1 MSDQASKFV
10 DRKGTLE
17 QMENYNIIRIFSSK
31 ENPSFFPCHK
41 SNKMCVAK
49 ITRQYHCCL
58 HFFHGK
64 RKKTIHT
71 SALESWGLHIQKYEQ
86 D

>member
-17 QMENYNIIRIFSSK
+17 QMENYNVIRIFSSK

-49 ITRQYHCCL
+49 IARQYNCCL

-64 RKKTIHT
+64 RKKNNSYLCLGKLGT
-71 SALESWGLHIQKYEQ
+71 SYSEI
-86 D
+86 